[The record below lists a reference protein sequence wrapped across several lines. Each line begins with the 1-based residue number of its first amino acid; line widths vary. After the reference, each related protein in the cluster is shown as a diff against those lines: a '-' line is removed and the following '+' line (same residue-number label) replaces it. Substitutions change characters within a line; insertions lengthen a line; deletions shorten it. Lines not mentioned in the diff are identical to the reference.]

1 MVALSRLRAAG
12 HRTPLWPA
20 RITLHP
26 TCRASQAPVRQRHV
40 GSTQIGPPCAATF
53 GRACA
58 FTELAAPSRTQSRRR
73 RHRRRHHRHQPTSSR
88 LRRAT
93 RFYATAASRSPPPA
107 RRASIS
113 SLRLRR
119 FGSRER
125 PCGRCGLPSP
135 PRASRSGRGCG
146 TRSARARCAAFSL
159 TPTAS
164 RRWRRE
170 QARSTATA
178 RPAAPPG
185 HGHDTSVAWS
195 AGVLDVAGGQAPP
208 PARI

>member
-1 MVALSRLRAAG
+1 MRKHFRFSREFFFSECARVSASARQSALFVLLAIV
-12 HRTPLWPA
+12 HLWPA

-40 GSTQIGPPCAATF
+40 GSTQIGPPLCAATF
-53 GRACA
+53 GRASA
-58 FTELAAPSRTQSRRR
+58 FTELAAPSRTLSRRR
-73 RHRRRHHRHQPTSSR
+73 RHRRRRHRHQPTSSR

-146 TRSARARCAAFSL
+146 TRSARARCAAS
-159 TPTAS
+159 
-164 RRWRRE
+164 
-170 QARSTATA
+170 
-178 RPAAPPG
+178 
-185 HGHDTSVAWS
+185 
-195 AGVLDVAGGQAPP
+195 
-208 PARI
+208 